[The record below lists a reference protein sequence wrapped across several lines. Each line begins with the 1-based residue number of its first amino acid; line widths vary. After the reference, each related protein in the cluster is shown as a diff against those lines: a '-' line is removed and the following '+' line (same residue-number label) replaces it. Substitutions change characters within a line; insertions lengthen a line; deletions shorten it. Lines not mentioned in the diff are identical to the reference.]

1 MWLGFLIGLG
11 AAAGMGIF
19 VIDQQSCHRK
29 FMKKLEKEKRN
40 YLNKLEYNKAH
51 LPFAELPGLSID
63 PEKFEEVVKGSSGLA
78 LRDDGDSYAC
88 LVVYAFDHYER
99 HSIPKAELD
108 GDTIKLIE
116 LITHDVDWF
125 YAHPT
130 GNSAGECGSV
140 LESFLREKYP
150 MLTEKSV
157 SRIVSRYCIN
167 DR

>member
-29 FMKKLEKEKRN
+29 FMKKLEKEKQN

-63 PEKFEEVVKGSSGLA
+63 PEKFEEVVKRSSGLA

-125 YAHPT
+125 YTHHT
-130 GNSAGECGSV
+130 GNSAGECGTV
-140 LESFLREKYP
+140 LESFLLEKYP
-150 MLTEKSV
+150 MLTEESV